1 MNHYK
6 FLSLLFLLNLF
17 GSVFAQVEI
26 TSELYKSF
34 QKKDSL
40 LFEEGFNNC
49 ALSTLENL
57 LTEDIEF
64 YHDKSG
70 VQDKEEFLRAMRENI
85 CSSPERKPIRK
96 LTPYSM
102 KVFPL
107 YDNGKLYGVIQ
118 EGKHE
123 FYIKE
128 PGRELYK
135 TSTALFS
142 ILWIK
147 ENEKWKA
154 KRIYSYHH
162 QPE

>member
-1 MNHYK
+1 MNYHGL
-6 FLSLLFLLNLF
+6 FSFLLFLNFF

-26 TSELYKSF
+26 TSELHKTF

-40 LFEEGFNNC
+40 LFEAGFNNC
-49 ALSTLENL
+49 ELSTLERL

-64 YHDKSG
+64 YHDQSG
-70 VQDKEEFLRAMRENI
+70 VQNKEEFLNAMRENI

-96 LTPYSM
+96 LTPETM

-142 ILWIK
+142 ILWVK
-147 ENEKWKA
+147 ENDQWKA

>member
-1 MNHYK
+1 MKYYK
-6 FLSLLFLLNLF
+6 LLSLLFFMNFF

-26 TSELYKSF
+26 TSELYKTY

-40 LFEEGFNNC
+40 LFEAGFNNC
-49 ALSTLENL
+49 ELSILERL
-57 LTEDIEF
+57 LTDDIEF

-70 VQDKEEFLRAMRENI
+70 VQNKEEFLSAMRENI

-96 LTPYSM
+96 LTPGTM

-107 YDNGKLYGVIQ
+107 YDHGELYGVIQ

-128 PGRELYK
+128 PNKELYK

-147 ENEKWKA
+147 ESEEWKA
-154 KRIYSYHH
+154 KRIYSYRH
-162 QPE
+162 QTE